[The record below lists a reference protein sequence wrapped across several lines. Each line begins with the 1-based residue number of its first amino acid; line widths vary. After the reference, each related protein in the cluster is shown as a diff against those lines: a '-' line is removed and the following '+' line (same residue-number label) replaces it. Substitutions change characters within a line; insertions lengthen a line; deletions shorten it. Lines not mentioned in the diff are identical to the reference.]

1 MYLNQILK
9 SAGKKYPKIKFK
21 GICFDTRKIKKHDI
35 VRIEIRK
42 VRSRKKTRCALSKC
56 PNY

>member
-9 SAGKKYPKIKFK
+9 STGKKYPKIKFK

-35 VRIEIRK
+35 LKEEMEKLIR
-42 VRSRKKTRCALSKC
+42 S
-56 PNY
+56 